1 MHRHIA
7 NLHRSTAL
15 AQKFNTPER
24 LVTTMAGIENAWS
37 KRMAVQMVVNGQ
49 AVNVS
54 HATGSEP
61 LLWVL
66 REDLGLV
73 GTKFGCGQAAC
84 GACTVHVDG
93 VAQRACVTPCAA
105 AQGRAVTTIEGLSQA
120 PAWHPVQQAWHELQ
134 VAQCGYCQAG
144 QMMSAAALLRAHP
157 KPTDAQIDEAMSGNL
172 CRCGTYPRIRAAVH
186 RAAHIA
192 RGGKA

>member
-1 MHRHIA
+1 M
-7 NLHRSTAL
+7 S
-15 AQKFNTPER
+15 
-24 LVTTMAGIENAWS
+24 
-37 KRMAVQMVVNGQ
+37 VQLLINGQ
-49 AVNVS
+49 AVNVPQ
-54 HATGSEP
+54 ATGDES

-93 VAQRACVTPCAA
+93 LAQRACITPCSSV
-105 AQGRAVTTIEGLSQA
+105 QGRAITTIEGLSTA
-120 PAWHPVQQAWHELQ
+120 PLWHPVQQAWQELQ

-144 QMMSAAALLRAHP
+144 QMMSAAALLRSTP
-157 KPTDAQIDEAMSGNL
+157 KPTDAQIDEAMNGNL

-186 RAAHIA
+186 RAAQIA
-192 RGGKA
+192 PGEKA